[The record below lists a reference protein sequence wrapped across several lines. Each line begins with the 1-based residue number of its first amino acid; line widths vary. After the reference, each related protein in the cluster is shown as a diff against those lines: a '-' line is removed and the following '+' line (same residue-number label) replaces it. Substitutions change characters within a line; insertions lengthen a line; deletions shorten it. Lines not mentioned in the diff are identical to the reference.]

1 MLQEILLFLT
11 RTRNK
16 GEFFMARAMYLKLP
30 VVGMVMVMAFS
41 ISCSYA
47 GTGSDSGSFLRINPT
62 ARSSALGNTYTGL
75 SDDLESLVMNPG
87 GLYQLKC
94 PQLSLLHMI
103 YMEGVNLEYAAFGM
117 PLPNNSGVVAFR
129 IEYLTSGDIPRSLE
143 INNGTDYTLSGSF
156 NVSELLAGVSYSTN
170 VSGLG
175 IGINAN
181 LLMET
186 LDTVSGTGLSFDVGV
201 HYPLSK
207 EVKAGLSAQNIG
219 LGFLKLGNGN
229 YPLLFRGGVVVN
241 QKIESY
247 DVLFLADAIYDTEA
261 SKLRGGLGVEGNVL
275 GMVLLRLGYELGYD
289 LGGFTAGIGFGFN
302 AMGERLELN
311 YAMVPRGDFGLTHKF
326 SLTAKFGEKQ
336 APAEINKAEADRA
349 PVAPVKTVP
358 PVSKDTVPAPA
369 VVPPA
374 EKVKAAQPENT
385 VLKEA
390 KPDVTAE
397 QPAPKKI
404 RRIIKKKRAAD
415 GSTTSTTIYPDGQP
429 VQDGEKDK

>member
-1 MLQEILLFLT
+1 MA
-11 RTRNK
+11 RTR
-16 GEFFMARAMYLKLP
+16 YLKLP
-30 VVGMVMVMAFS
+30 VVSLVVFIMTTV
-41 ISCSYA
+41 SCSYA
-47 GTGSDSGSFLRINPT
+47 GTGADSGSFLRINPT
-62 ARSSALGNTYTGL
+62 ARSSALGNAYAGL

-87 GLYQLKC
+87 GLYQLKD

-103 YMEGVNLEYAAFGM
+103 YMEGINLEYAAFGM

-129 IEYLTSGDIPRSLE
+129 IEYLTSGDVPRTLE

-156 NVSELLAGVSYSTN
+156 NVSELLAGVSYSTSVN
-170 VSGLG
+170 GLG

-186 LDTVSGTGLSFDVGV
+186 LDTASSTGLSFDVGV
-201 HYPLSK
+201 HYLLGK
-207 EVKAGLSAQNIG
+207 EIRAGLSAQNISLG
-219 LGFLKLGNGN
+219 LLKLGNGN
-229 YPLLFRGGVVVN
+229 YPLLFRGGVAIN

-247 DVLFLADAIYDTEA
+247 DVLFLADVVFDTEA

-275 GMVLLRLGYELGYD
+275 GLVLVRLGYELGYD

-326 SLTAKFGEKQ
+326 SMTAKFGEKK
-336 APAEINKAEADRA
+336 APAEINKTEPEKA
-349 PVAPVKTVP
+349 PAAVPVKAEPPVKVP
-358 PVSKDTVPAPA
+358 PAGTETAPA
-369 VVPPA
+369 IVPPA
-374 EKVKAAQPENT
+374 EKIKAAEPENKENPA
-385 VLKEA
+385 LKEA
-390 KPDVTAE
+390 KPEVTAE

-404 RRIIKKKRAAD
+404 RRIIKKKKAAD
-415 GSTTSTTIYPDGQP
+415 GSTTYTTIYPDGQP